1 MKTFRQCAA
10 LAAMALSLVACG
22 GNPLTGRWTN
32 TQSYPPPPVGDG
44 MGILTTTV
52 DFTADNKLSF
62 SIAGSGQCSGTIRY
76 ENYGISLNA
85 SSGTSGTYTATS
97 LGTCAGG
104 PVTCAFG
111 GSSVPLAACGGGGSA
126 AVTTMAAQYV
136 LSADGRTLSLNGQ
149 VYTRGN

>member
-1 MKTFRQCAA
+1 MKARTYAA
-10 LAAMALSLVACG
+10 LATMSLALMACS

-44 MGILTTTV
+44 RGTLTTTA

-62 SIAGSGQCSGTIRY
+62 SIAGSGGCSGTIRY

-104 PVTCAFG
+104 PVNCAFG
-111 GSSVPLAACGGGGSA
+111 GMSIPVAACGGSGSA
-126 AVTTMAAQYV
+126 AVSTMAAQYV
-136 LSADGRTLSLNGQ
+136 LSADGRTLSLNGL
-149 VYTRGN
+149 VYARAN